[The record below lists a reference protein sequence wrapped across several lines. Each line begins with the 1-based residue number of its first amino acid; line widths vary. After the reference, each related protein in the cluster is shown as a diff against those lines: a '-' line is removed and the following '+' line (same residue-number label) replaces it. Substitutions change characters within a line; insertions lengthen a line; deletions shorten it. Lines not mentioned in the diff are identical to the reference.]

1 MLRELQL
8 VAAIDLDIDWVSI
21 SNSITEYVNLIR
33 QRKSDRS
40 ILIKQRIDDD
50 KTSLEVFFQC
60 FFGGLHKGLGHK

>member
-8 VAAIDLDIDWVSI
+8 IAAIDLDIDWVSI

-50 KTSLEVFFQC
+50 KTSLEVFFSV
-60 FFGGLHKGLGHK
+60 FFWAFTKG

>member
-1 MLRELQL
+1 M

-50 KTSLEVFFQC
+50 KTSLEVFFSV
-60 FFGGLHKGLGHK
+60 FFWAFTKG

>member
-50 KTSLEVFFQC
+50 KTSLEVFFSV
-60 FFGGLHKGLGHK
+60 FFGAFTKG

>member
-50 KTSLEVFFQC
+50 KTSLEVFFSV
-60 FFGGLHKGLGHK
+60 FFWAFTKG